1 MTRFVVDAPVLLSII
16 DGGAPV
22 HADHSLVAPNA
33 VRTQALELVLARVRD
48 GDLGRRDALGLL
60 DRVAE
65 AKLRVLNDRVSRRLA
80 WELALEHGWESLR
93 DAEYVAVTRLAAD
106 ALVCEE
112 PGLAARADGL
122 VRLAPYESLVRP

>member
-22 HADHSLVAPNA
+22 HPAHSLVAPNA

-48 GDLGRRDALGLL
+48 GALDRRDALGLL

-93 DAEYVAVTRLAAD
+93 EAEYVAVTRLAAD
-106 ALVCEE
+106 ALVCGE

-122 VRLAPYESLVRP
+122 VRLTPYESLFRP

>member
-16 DGGAPV
+16 DGGVPV
-22 HADHSLVAPNA
+22 HPDHGLVAPNA
-33 VRTQALELVLARVRD
+33 VRAQALELVLARVRD
-48 GDLGRRDALGLL
+48 GALDRRDALGLL

-80 WELALEHGWESLR
+80 WEMALEHGWESLR

-106 ALVCEE
+106 ALVCGE
-112 PGLAARADGL
+112 PRLAGRADGL
-122 VRLAPYESLVRP
+122 VRIAPYESLFLP

>member
-22 HADHSLVAPNA
+22 HPAHRLVAPNA

-48 GDLGRRDALGLL
+48 GALGRRDALGIL

-65 AKLRVLNDRVSRRLA
+65 AKLRVLNDRVSRRMA
-80 WELALEHGWESLR
+80 WEIALEHGWASLR
-93 DAEYVAVTRLAAD
+93 EAE
-106 ALVCEE
+106 
-112 PGLAARADGL
+112 
-122 VRLAPYESLVRP
+122 

>member
-16 DGGAPV
+16 DGGAAV
-22 HADHSLVAPNA
+22 HPTHSLVAPNA

-122 VRLAPYESLVRP
+122 VRLAPYESLFRP

>member
-16 DGGAPV
+16 DGGVPV
-22 HADHSLVAPNA
+22 HPDHGLVAPNA
-33 VRTQALELVLARVRD
+33 VRAQALELVLARVRD
-48 GDLGRRDALGLL
+48 GALDRRDALGLL

-80 WELALEHGWESLR
+80 WEMALEHGWESLR

-106 ALVCEE
+106 ALVCGE
-112 PGLAARADGL
+112 PRLAGRADGV
-122 VRLAPYESLVRP
+122 VRIAPYESLFLP